1 MYTMPYYTSGDLEE
15 ILTFMQ
21 AHPFITL
28 IGYDGSFPVA
38 TQVPV
43 QITHEG
49 NILKLT
55 GHIMTKTDHC
65 KAFKMYPNVMAV
77 FSGAHSYIS
86 ARVYENPAVAST
98 WNYKTVQAKGRI
110 QLLSQK
116 QTYKI
121 IKDITD
127 KYEDPQT
134 SPATFHKMDEEY
146 IRRNLK
152 AITGFEVLVSD
163 IAHVFKMSQDHS
175 QKNRESILKDFE
187 QKDDALSQQ
196 MAEEMKRYV

>member
-1 MYTMPYYTSGDLEE
+1 MYTMPYYTSGDPEE
-15 ILTFMQ
+15 IFTFMQ

-43 QITHEG
+43 QISNEG
-49 NILKLT
+49 NVLKLT
-55 GHIMTKTDHC
+55 GHVMTKTDHF
-65 KAFKMYPNVMAV
+65 KAFKMHPYVMAV
-77 FSGAHSYIS
+77 FSGAHSFIS
-86 ARVYENPAVAST
+86 AAVYEKPTYAST
-98 WNYKTVQAKGRI
+98 WNYKTVQAKGLI
-110 QLLSQK
+110 KLLSQE

-127 KYEDPQT
+127 KYEDPNS
-134 SPATFHKMDEEY
+134 SPSAFHKMDEEY
-146 IRRNLK
+146 IHKHLK
-152 AITGFEVLVSD
+152 AITGFEMLVSD

-175 QKNRESILKDFE
+175 QKNRESILEELK
-187 QKDDALSQQ
+187 KGDALSQQ